1 MFGELLT
8 DGRFPFFVCG
18 PRNDKTT
25 AMTDVGDLVLLEHIV
40 NGFLAHIEPVRDPGY
55 GDRRV
60 LLGFAGHGGLRS
72 ILRGIGI
79 SSGWK
84 FRAECAH

>member
-1 MFGELLT
+1 
-8 DGRFPFFVCG
+8 
-18 PRNDKTT
+18 
-25 AMTDVGDLVLLEHIV
+25 
-40 NGFLAHIEPVRDPGY
+40 
-55 GDRRV
+55 V